1 MHEKEMIET
10 YIYAYTYYLD
20 EMLSLFI
27 GIQRRF
33 AYSDLKKNR
42 KLGHIK
48 NKMFVYVLE
57 VIILMTFTLEK
68 TAFLFINQVDLR
80 GGGVTLTPPR
90 KSSKHQSIV

>member
-1 MHEKEMIET
+1 MKCCPFSLAYKE
-10 YIYAYTYYLD
+10 
-20 EMLSLFI
+20 
-27 GIQRRF
+27 
-33 AYSDLKKNR
+33 DLRTLIKKKNR

-57 VIILMTFTLEK
+57 VIILMTFTYEK

-80 GGGVTLTPPR
+80 GGGVTLTPPT

>member
-1 MHEKEMIET
+1 MKCCPFSLAYKE
-10 YIYAYTYYLD
+10 
-20 EMLSLFI
+20 
-27 GIQRRF
+27 
-33 AYSDLKKNR
+33 DLRTLIKKKNR